1 MPAKRKSKGGDG
13 SEPDPK
19 KLARRLAPELAEKY
33 PYVPKLV
40 DCDAHTS
47 TARAVAAALRLTQK
61 VLPEGGS
68 DSYLAKTYDS
78 QDRMLWSLFLSDANV
93 PGVEKVS
100 VCQVPAEFLTS
111 KWCELASLDG
121 HLLPPFSI
129 GYVKGWKRSVML
141 LVCLHGI
148 RELAFEGELGHALKA
163 SYGTIHAAFGSF
175 RDVRSQVYANRGW
188 AMFFRAVLTS
198 KILQAFKFAQEWEAS
213 TSVARAFKIGKGE
226 AAAVSNLMCKIPTE
240 AVVFLEASVKC
251 RGMLRYLS
259 HDILG
264 RDLLNAGFSSG
275 LNGLEHWKEDLRNT
289 TEVVPCTE

>member
-1 MPAKRKSKGGDG
+1 MPFFLAGVTMLQSATRVKPNCFSFRRQIQILQRAGAGG
-13 SEPDPK
+13 
-19 KLARRLAPELAEKY
+19 
-33 PYVPKLV
+33 V
-40 DCDAHTS
+40 DQQFQDHC
-47 TARAVAAALRLTQK
+47 TQ
-61 VLPEGGS
+61 S
-68 DSYLAKTYDS
+68 
-78 QDRMLWSLFLSDANV
+78 RMNH
-93 PGVEKVS
+93 
-100 VCQVPAEFLTS
+100 C
-111 KWCELASLDG
+111 
-121 HLLPPFSI
+121 
-129 GYVKGWKRSVML
+129 
-141 LVCLHGI
+141 
-148 RELAFEGELGHALKA
+148 
-163 SYGTIHAAFGSF
+163 HAA
-175 RDVRSQVYANRGW
+175 
-188 AMFFRAVLTS
+188 S